1 MDRLPTLDRDAVW
14 ASIDAERSSLAD
26 LLDDLGEEE
35 WVHPSLCDGWRVR
48 DVAAHLTLATAGVR
62 DMAGPAGRGRGD
74 FDRVGDG
81 SAVRPGAA
89 PTGGVG
95 AAVRA
100 LGGFRPRG

>member
-14 ASIDAERSSLAD
+14 ASIDDERSSLAD

-62 DMAGPAGRGRGD
+62 DMAGPPVRGPGD
-74 FDRVGDG
+74 VHPMVHG
-81 SAVRPGAA
+81 SAPRPAAA
-89 PTGGVG
+89 PPPQPGG
-95 AAVRA
+95 A
-100 LGGFRPRG
+100 LR